1 MRKCTFAFI
10 LTITFFSMST
20 ARTDEGP
27 DHAKQH
33 DLAKASRN
41 PVSSLISV
49 PFEFNNNFNTGRR
62 KMLTSRDIR
71 LQSVFTGH
79 SLSVSD
85 RSESN

>member
-20 ARTDEGP
+20 ARVDEGP

-49 PFEFNNNFNTGRR
+49 PFEFNNNFNTEPEDAYFQGY
-62 KMLTSRDIR
+62 TSAISIDRT
-71 LQSVFTGH
+71 FTVGK
-79 SLSVSD
+79 
-85 RSESN
+85 RQEEKK